1 MSAGPNEQAVGSL
14 TAGPLRGR
22 TAVVTG
28 GTRGLGAAIAA
39 RLAAAGALGTVID
52 QSAADGTPP
61 GWDCAVAD
69 VRDADS
75 LSAAF
80 DQAAAA
86 HGAPRVVVACAGIVP
101 PWTSTARIDADQW
114 EDVFA
119 VNVRGTMLAVREAA
133 RRMSSGGAIVVIS
146 SLNGWRGDP
155 HLAAYAASK
164 HAVVGLVRSAAM
176 DLGRQGIRVNAIAPG
191 PIATQALLSRMAD
204 RAADGG
210 LTVGEALRQAAS
222 ATALGRIATED
233 DVAAAALFLASDM
246 AAGITGHL
254 LPVDGGM
261 L

>member
-1 MSAGPNEQAVGSL
+1 MSAGPNEQA
-14 TAGPLRGR
+14 TRPLSGR
-22 TAVVTG
+22 TTVVTG
-28 GTRGLGAAIAA
+28 AARGLGAAIAG
-39 RLAAAGALGTVID
+39 RLAAAGALGTVVD
-52 QSAADGTPP
+52 QSASEVTPA

-69 VRDADS
+69 VRDAGS

-80 DQAAAA
+80 DRAAAA

-101 PWTSTARIDADQW
+101 RWASTARIDADQW

-119 VNVRGTMLAVREAA
+119 VNVRGTMLTLREAA
-133 RRMSSGGAIVVIS
+133 RRMSSGGALVVIS
-146 SLNGWRGDP
+146 SLNGWKGDP
-155 HLAAYAASK
+155 NLAAYTASK

-191 PIATQALLSRMAD
+191 PIATQALLSRMAG

-210 LTVGEALRQAAS
+210 LPVGEALRQAAS

-246 AAGITGHL
+246 SAGITGHL
-254 LPVDGGM
+254 LPVDGGI